1 MEKNRV
7 RLFDY
12 ESMRKE
18 MSFKVLELSCEAL
31 GTFDFPFPS
40 FHANP
45 YPLAPLQPCESP
57 FDPISCELISG
68 KMVIEQAYGDVA
80 LGYAL
85 RANTLP

>member
-1 MEKNRV
+1 MRKRKRKGEKGRKKVQKEVVENKRLEKNRV

-12 ESMRKE
+12 ESIRKE

-45 YPLAPLQPCESP
+45 
-57 FDPISCELISG
+57 
-68 KMVIEQAYGDVA
+68 
-80 LGYAL
+80 
-85 RANTLP
+85 